1 MEPLSPVARQFILHW
16 GEMSS
21 RWGINRSM
29 AQIHAL
35 LYLSTEPLN
44 AEKISETLT
53 LARSNVS
60 TSLRELQAW
69 GIVKVVH
76 LLGDRRD
83 FFETMKDPWKMLLTI
98 LEQRRRREIDPT
110 IAMLRECIDEAE
122 ISGAQ
127 EEHHRERM
135 LELLE
140 LLESLTEWYEQVG
153 RLSPSIQKKM
163 IKMGGKIHKFAKQV
177 RQIALRG
184 NREKLDGRHR
194 HRTRAPT
201 RAGGHEHGRGGG
213 VGNEAGPLRGDRD
226 CDRDRD
232 GARRGP

>member
-1 MEPLSPVARQFILHW
+1 MQPLSPVARQFILHW

-44 AEKISETLT
+44 AEQISETLA

-110 IAMLRECIDEAE
+110 IAMLRECIDQAE
-122 ISGAQ
+122 SSGDAD
-127 EEHHRERM
+127 EHARQRM

-140 LLESLTEWYEQVG
+140 LLETLTDWYEQVG
-153 RLSPSIQKKM
+153 RLSPSVQKKVLE
-163 IKMGGKIHKFAKQV
+163 MGGKIHHLAK
-177 RQIALRG
+177 
-184 NREKLDGRHR
+184 
-194 HRTRAPT
+194 
-201 RAGGHEHGRGGG
+201 
-213 VGNEAGPLRGDRD
+213 
-226 CDRDRD
+226 
-232 GARRGP
+232 

>member
-1 MEPLSPVARQFILHW
+1 MEPLSPVAKQFILHW

-44 AEKISETLT
+44 AEQIASALS

-69 GIVKVVH
+69 GIVKVAH

-83 FFETMKDPWKMLLTI
+83 YYETMQDPWKMLLAI

-110 IAMLRECIDEAE
+110 IAMLRECVEQSKGSRAQDEH
-122 ISGAQ
+122 S
-127 EEHHRERM
+127 RKRM

-140 LLESLTEWYEQVG
+140 LLEALTDWYEQVG
-153 RLSPSIQKKM
+153 KLSPAVQKKVL
-163 IKMGGKIHKFAKQV
+163 KMGGKIYKFA
-177 RQIALRG
+177 R
-184 NREKLDGRHR
+184 
-194 HRTRAPT
+194 
-201 RAGGHEHGRGGG
+201 
-213 VGNEAGPLRGDRD
+213 
-226 CDRDRD
+226 
-232 GARRGP
+232 